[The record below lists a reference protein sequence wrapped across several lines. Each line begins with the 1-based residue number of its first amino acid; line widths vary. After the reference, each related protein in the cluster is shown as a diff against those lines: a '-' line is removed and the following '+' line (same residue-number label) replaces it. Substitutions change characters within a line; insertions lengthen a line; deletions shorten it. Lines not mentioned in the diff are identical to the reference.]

1 MRRHRWMLNRISRG
15 NADAQVDARL
25 GTDVGSRW
33 LCHLRTGAQGLLR
46 PDRGGVKVEGTVRR
60 FLRIWL
66 VWSACGLLIAVPV
79 FFILGFV
86 EPVAVTCGVEPC
98 ELAGEHRGL
107 LFHGDRKSTRLNSSH
122 EWISRMP
129 SSA

>member
-1 MRRHRWMLNRISRG
+1 M
-15 NADAQVDARL
+15 
-25 GTDVGSRW
+25 
-33 LCHLRTGAQGLLR
+33 
-46 PDRGGVKVEGTVRR
+46 RR

-98 ELAGEHRGL
+98 ELAGERRGL
-107 LFHGDRKSTRLNSSH
+107 LFHGTTASLL
-122 EWISRMP
+122 WLIWCGIGGVVVAVAMLSRRAFYRA
-129 SSA
+129 SAYLRDQDS